1 LLRITTYNLMNK
13 STDLNFELHQKY
25 GPIIGGKDLMRA
37 LGFRSMQAMRKAIQ
51 ENRMGVTIFNIPSRR
66 GQFAIT
72 KEVATFIEN
81 CVRR

>member
-1 LLRITTYNLMNK
+1 
-13 STDLNFELHQKY
+13 
-25 GPIIGGKDLMRA
+25 MRA